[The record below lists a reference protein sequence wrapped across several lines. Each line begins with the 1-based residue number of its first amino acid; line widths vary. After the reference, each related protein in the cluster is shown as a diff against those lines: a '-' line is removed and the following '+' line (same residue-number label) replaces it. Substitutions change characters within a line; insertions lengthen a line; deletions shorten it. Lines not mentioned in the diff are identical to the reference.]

1 MTNEDIKQ
9 IRLLY
14 LQIQKLCLKKL
25 SQSKYK
31 KEDTNA
37 YSNIL
42 NFCFDLSKKATFL
55 QKTQTPNPTGKDYI
69 ANLFEEGYKQG
80 YNQINCNTK
89 QIDLILYNSQAHFN
103 IWQPK
108 TNPYEQLRPILNNNK
123 KKLQPVDTIALFK
136 QIKKILNQ
144 NTQEIIREIEVLL
157 NHLKKG
163 L

>member
-42 NFCFDLSKKATFL
+42 NFCFDLSKKATLL
-55 QKTQTPNPTGKDYI
+55 QKTQTPNPTDKDYI

-89 QIDLILYNSQAHFN
+89 QIDLILYNNQAHFN
-103 IWQPK
+103 I
-108 TNPYEQLRPILNNNK
+108 
-123 KKLQPVDTIALFK
+123 
-136 QIKKILNQ
+136 
-144 NTQEIIREIEVLL
+144 
-157 NHLKKG
+157 
-163 L
+163 